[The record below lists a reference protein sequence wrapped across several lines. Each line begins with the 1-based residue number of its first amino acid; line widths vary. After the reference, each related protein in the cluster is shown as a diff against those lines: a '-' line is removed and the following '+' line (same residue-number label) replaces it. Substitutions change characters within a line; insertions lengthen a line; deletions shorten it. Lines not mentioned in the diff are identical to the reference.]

1 MAISTQYLGTELWC
15 MGAGDLGPG
24 PSGLRQCSSVLWAWG
39 RGSVQAQVRVGLPG
53 HLGTGSSQN
62 RHLSPGGGRMFWQWS
77 HPLVGGGAGW
87 LLWEVG
93 SWPLNF
99 QEEVCSQEHPS
110 PPPFHPPCDPKPPGR
125 TNSSMF
131 GQLAPHPGQ
140 PSGLSVSH
148 ARNSREGLGGWWRRA
163 PCHRGPAKRKA

>member
-1 MAISTQYLGTELWC
+1 
-15 MGAGDLGPG
+15 
-24 PSGLRQCSSVLWAWG
+24 
-39 RGSVQAQVRVGLPG
+39 
-53 HLGTGSSQN
+53 
-62 RHLSPGGGRMFWQWS
+62 MFWQWS

-87 LLWEVG
+87 LLWEVS

-110 PPPFHPPCDPKPPGR
+110 TPPFHPPCDPKPPGR

-148 ARNSREGLGGWWRRA
+148 ARNSREGLGGGGEKGSLPQGSSQKESLEKVGSQSRGNSLGEASGMQTGQRVRRA
-163 PCHRGPAKRKA
+163 CSLGDAQLSTLGCS